1 MAPLALTVPALSR
14 QADPVRVATERLA
27 RALPSRADST
37 VLVDLL
43 EDDLREGMDALGDVE
58 AHFQDLLET
67 LRAGPLSATSLV
79 NASDDAR
86 VLERLDDLHDLVL
99 QVRKRLAQAA
109 ALVRHGPTP
118 RATR

>member
-1 MAPLALTVPALSR
+1 MPPLALAVSAPSR

-27 RALPSRADST
+27 RALPSRTDAT

-58 AHFQDLLET
+58 AHFTDLIET
-67 LRAGPLSATSLV
+67 LRAGSLSPASLV
-79 NASDDAR
+79 NSGDDVR

-99 QVRKRLAQAA
+99 QVRKRLSQAA
-109 ALVRHGPTP
+109 ALARQSHTARPVR
-118 RATR
+118 